1 VVGRWWGG
9 GGEEVGRWGGGG
21 EEVGR
26 WEEFLG
32 EQVLSRSISIIHS
45 LVWAAWR

>member
-32 EQVLSRSISIIHS
+32 ERSTHLSVIT
-45 LVWAAWR
+45 AAGIFIKRR